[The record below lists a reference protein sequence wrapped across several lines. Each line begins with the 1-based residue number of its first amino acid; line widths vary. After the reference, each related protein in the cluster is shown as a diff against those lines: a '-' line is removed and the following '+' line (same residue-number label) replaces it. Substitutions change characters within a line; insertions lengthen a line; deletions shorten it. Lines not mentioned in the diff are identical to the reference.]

1 MNAPSAPAAAP
12 PRYALRMWL
21 FFAGYF
27 VFGGVA
33 IPFFPVWLDSRGLSD
48 VEIAAIIA
56 VPGFLRVFLTPFAGI
71 FADRAP
77 NRRFAAICF
86 TLPAA
91 AVFLLAWPLE
101 GFWPL
106 LVIVAVSFTV
116 WGLALPVGE
125 ALALTGMR
133 RFGLDYG
140 RMRIGGSVSFIIVN
154 LGAGAVI
161 ALLHAEAIFWM
172 MFAALAVSALVSFG
186 LPVTPP
192 AVRALD
198 DRGRPSRPP
207 LLPVLREPAFLILIL
222 VGALIQ
228 SSHAMLYSFGSL
240 FWHAQGFGG
249 VAIGAFWAIGV
260 ACEIVFFIF
269 AAPLVRRFGPL
280 GFLVL
285 GGLAAI
291 VRWLAF
297 PLEPGIAGYLA
308 LQALH
313 AFSFGAVYLGN
324 QHMIARAVPEELTAS
339 AQGVLAMV
347 IGLFAALATLAS
359 GPLYE
364 AYGGD
369 AFALMAVLPAIALV
383 ILAVARG
390 WGWLADA
397 RG

>member
-1 MNAPSAPAAAP
+1 MNAPSAHAAAP

-33 IPFFPVWLDSRGLSD
+33 IPFFPVWLDSRGMSD

-91 AVFLLAWPLE
+91 AIFLFAWPAD

-106 LVIVAVSFTV
+106 LIVVALSFTV

-125 ALALTGMR
+125 ALALTGLR
-133 RFGLDYG
+133 RYGLDYG
-140 RMRIGGSVSFIIVN
+140 RMRIGGSVSFIVVN

-161 ALLHAEAIFWM
+161 ALLHADAIFWM
-172 MFAALAVSALVSFG
+172 MFVALAISAVVAFG

-198 DRGRPSRPP
+198 DRGRPTRPP
-207 LLPVLREPAFLILIL
+207 LLPVLREPAFLVLIL
-222 VGALIQ
+222 VGGLIQ
-228 SSHAMLYSFGSL
+228 SSHAMLYGFGSL

-269 AAPLVRRFGPL
+269 AAPLMRRLGPF

-285 GGLAAI
+285 GGSAAI

-297 PLEPGIAGYLA
+297 PLEPGLVGYLA
-308 LQALH
+308 LQGLH
-313 AFSFGAVYLGN
+313 ALSFGAVYLGN
-324 QHMIARAVPEELTAS
+324 QHMIARTVPEELTGS

-364 AYGGD
+364 TYGGD
-369 AFALMAVLPAIALV
+369 AFAVMAALPAIALV
-383 ILAVARG
+383 ILAGARVSG
-390 WGWLADA
+390 RLETVRA
-397 RG
+397 

>member
-27 VFGGVA
+27 VFGGVS
-33 IPFFPVWLDSRGLSD
+33 IPFFPVWLDSRGMSD

-91 AVFLLAWPLE
+91 VIFLLAWPLD

-106 LVIVAVSFTV
+106 MVVVALSFTT

-154 LGAGAVI
+154 LGAGAII
-161 ALLHAEAIFWM
+161 AILHDDAIFWM
-172 MFAALAVSALVSFG
+172 MFVALAISAVVAFG

-198 DRGRPSRPP
+198 DRGRPTRPP

-222 VGALIQ
+222 VGGLVQA
-228 SSHAMLYSFGSL
+228 SHAMLYSFGSL

-260 ACEIVFFIF
+260 ACEIVFFIY
-269 AAPLVRRFGPL
+269 AAPLMRRLGPF

-285 GGLAAI
+285 GGSAAI

-297 PLEPGIAGYLA
+297 PLEPGLVGYLA
-308 LQALH
+308 LQGLH
-313 AFSFGAVYLGN
+313 ALSFGAVYLGN
-324 QHMIARAVPEELTAS
+324 QHMIARTVPEELTAS

-347 IGLFAALATLAS
+347 LGLFTALATLAS

-364 AYGGD
+364 TFGGD
-369 AFALMAVLPAIALV
+369 AFAVMAVLPAIALV

-390 WGWLADA
+390 SGRLETVRA
-397 RG
+397 

>member
-27 VFGGVA
+27 VFGGVS
-33 IPFFPVWLDSRGLSD
+33 IPFFPVWLDSRGMSD

-91 AVFLLAWPLE
+91 AIFLLAWPAD

-106 LVIVAVSFTV
+106 MIVVALSFTT

-133 RFGLDYG
+133 RYGLDYG
-140 RMRIGGSVSFIIVN
+140 RMRIGGSVSFILVN

-161 ALLHAEAIFWM
+161 AVLHDDAIFWM
-172 MFAALAVSALVSFG
+172 MFVALAISAVVAFG

-198 DRGRPSRPP
+198 DRGRPTRPP
-207 LLPVLREPAFLILIL
+207 LLPVLREPAFLVLIL
-222 VGALIQ
+222 VGGLVQ

-260 ACEIVFFIF
+260 ACEIVFFVF
-269 AAPLVRRFGPL
+269 AAPLMRRLGPFG
-280 GFLVL
+280 FVVL
-285 GGLAAI
+285 GASAAI

-297 PLEPGIAGYLA
+297 PLEPGLVGYLA
-308 LQALH
+308 LQGLH
-313 AFSFGAVYLGN
+313 ALSFGAVYLGN
-324 QHMIARAVPEELTAS
+324 QHMIARTVPEELTAS

-347 IGLFAALATLAS
+347 LGLFTALATLAS

-364 AYGGD
+364 TFGGD
-369 AFALMAVLPAIALV
+369 AFAVMAVLPALALV
-383 ILAVARG
+383 ILAVARASG
-390 WGWLADA
+390 RLEAVRA
-397 RG
+397 

>member
-1 MNAPSAPAAAP
+1 MNVPSAPAAAP

-33 IPFFPVWLDSRGLSD
+33 IPFFPVWLDSRGMSD

-91 AVFLLAWPLE
+91 AIFLLAWPAD

-106 LVIVAVSFTV
+106 MIVVALSFTT

-140 RMRIGGSVSFIIVN
+140 RMRIGGSVSFILVN

-161 ALLHAEAIFWM
+161 AVLHDDAIFWM
-172 MFAALAVSALVSFG
+172 MFVALAISAVVAFG

-198 DRGRPSRPP
+198 DRGRPTRPP

-222 VGALIQ
+222 VGGLIQ
-228 SSHAMLYSFGSL
+228 SSHAMLYGFGSL

-260 ACEIVFFIF
+260 ACEIVFFIY
-269 AAPLVRRFGPL
+269 AAPLMRRLGPF

-285 GGLAAI
+285 GGSAAI

-297 PLEPGIAGYLA
+297 PLEPGLVGYLA
-308 LQALH
+308 LQGLH
-313 AFSFGAVYLGN
+313 ALSFGAVYLGN
-324 QHMIARAVPEELTAS
+324 QHMIARTVPEELTAS

-347 IGLFAALATLAS
+347 LGLFTALATLAS

-364 AYGGD
+364 TFGGD
-369 AFALMAVLPAIALV
+369 AFAVMAVLPALALV

-390 WGWLADA
+390 TGRLEAVRA
-397 RG
+397 